1 MFSKAVCP
9 VGGTS
14 PIAVVPVVTA
24 STGAGLAPSCA
35 RASARSEEHTS
46 ELQSPCNIVCRL
58 LLEKKKRHIY
68 IDLTGLNHLFQQN
81 FSTPH
86 VLTRFPHLD
95 RACTGYE
102 SLLLLLFLLLMV
114 PYQLFLRLD

>member
-46 ELQSPCNIVCRL
+46 ELQSPCNLVCRL
-58 LLEKKKRHIY
+58 LLEKKKKHVFIHLCERSFGVELGGRRDRMWRRGFQFDHLLHLAH
-68 IDLTGLNHLFQQN
+68 DAPSTEVGL
-81 FSTPH
+81 
-86 VLTRFPHLD
+86 V
-95 RACTGYE
+95 
-102 SLLLLLFLLLMV
+102 
-114 PYQLFLRLD
+114 YQRVSVQMLVM